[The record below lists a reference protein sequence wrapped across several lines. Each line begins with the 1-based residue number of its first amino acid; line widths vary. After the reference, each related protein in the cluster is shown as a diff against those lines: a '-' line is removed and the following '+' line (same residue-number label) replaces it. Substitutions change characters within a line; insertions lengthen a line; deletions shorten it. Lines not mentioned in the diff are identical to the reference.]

1 MTMGDKISAVKKTT
15 KKIHCTISGTFE
27 FMHHIKSDS
36 SSILGNI
43 FCQNKQV
50 SVKKYISRDDC

>member
-1 MTMGDKISAVKKTT
+1 MTVGYKIPTVKKTT
-15 KKIHCTISGTFE
+15 NKFHCIISGTFE

-36 SSILGNI
+36 SSILRNI